1 MAHAS
6 DHRGLLL
13 QNLVDAGCD
22 DETIQSCMSQFL
34 RKDFAGMLR
43 ILSQHK
49 SKLLNK
55 VHTCQKEIDCLDYL
69 MFRLEHKKYEGGD
82 LL

>member
-6 DHRGLLL
+6 DLRALLL
-13 QNLVDAGCD
+13 QNLQDAGCD

-49 SKLLNK
+49 NKLLNK